1 MATEVRMPKLGM
13 SMKKG
18 IVTRWLKNEGDAVG
32 EGEDLLEIATDKVN
46 AVVQVPAS
54 GVLGKIVMA
63 TKGFGPPGALLAF
76 IGEPGE
82 QFPEVAEAEPAAVAA
97 TPQPSAVGAPP
108 RAATVS
114 GNGVAASP
122 AAKRRARELGVDI
135 AAVPSAAAGKRITT
149 DVVEAYAALREAGA
163 VGPPGR
169 LVPFEGVRGAVAEH
183 MTSSLQQMAQVTIT
197 REVDASALVARR
209 AALVAGFEAAVG
221 VSLSYTDL
229 LIQAVAGLLPKHPRV
244 NSTADDAGIH
254 EHEEVHVGFAVAL
267 EEGLIV
273 PVIRDADKASLG
285 IVAQARVELAGK
297 CRDGSIGLDEI
308 EGGTFT
314 ITNLGSFGADAFTP
328 IVNPP
333 QSAILGVGRIVERP
347 GAVDGRVEVRPT
359 MWLSLTFDHRSLDGA
374 PAAKFLA
381 ELADALEGL
390 G

>member
-1 MATEVRMPKLGM
+1 MPKLGM

-18 IVTRWLKNEGDAVG
+18 IVTRWLKSEGDPVA
-32 EGEDLLEIATDKVN
+32 EGEDLLEIATDKVS
-46 AVVQVPAS
+46 AVLQAPAS
-54 GVLGKIVMA
+54 GVLGKVVMMA
-63 TKGFGPPGALLAF
+63 KGFGPPGALLAF
-76 IGEPGE
+76 IGEPDE
-82 QFPEVAEAEPAAVAA
+82 QFPDVAEMEPAAATSRPAA
-97 TPQPSAVGAPP
+97 AGAP
-108 RAATVS
+108 RRSSAAS
-114 GNGVAASP
+114 GDGATASP

-135 AAVPSAAAGKRITT
+135 AAVPPAAAGKRVTT
-149 DVVEAYAALREAGA
+149 DDVEAYAALQEAGT

-169 LVPFEGVRGAVAEH
+169 VVPFEGIRGAVAEH

-209 AALVAGFEAAVG
+209 ASLAAGFEAAVG

-229 LIQAVAGLLPKHPRV
+229 LIQAVAGLLAKHPRV
-244 NSTADDAGIH
+244 NSTVDEDGIH

-267 EEGLIV
+267 AEGLIV

-285 IVAQARVELAGK
+285 AVAQARIELADK
-297 CRDGSIGLDEI
+297 CRNGSIGLDEI

-347 GAVDGRVEVRPT
+347 AAADGRIEVRPM

-374 PAAKFLA
+374 PAAQFLA
-381 ELADALEGL
+381 ELADALEQL

>member
-1 MATEVRMPKLGM
+1 VATEVRMPKLGM

-18 IVTRWLKNEGDAVG
+18 IVTRWLKNEGDPVG

-46 AVVQVPAS
+46 AVVQAPAS

-63 TKGFGPPGALLAF
+63 TKGFGAPGALLAF

-82 QFPEVAEAEPAAVAA
+82 QFPDVAETVAA
-97 TPQPSAVGAPP
+97 TPQPAAVGTP

-114 GNGVAASP
+114 GNGAAASP
-122 AAKRRARELGVDI
+122 AAKRRARELGIDI
-135 AAVPSAAAGKRITT
+135 AAVPPAVAGKRITT
-149 DVVEAYAALREAGA
+149 DDVEAYAALREAGG
-163 VGPPGR
+163 VGLPGR
-169 LVPFEGVRGAVAEH
+169 VVPFEGVRGAVAEH
-183 MTSSLQQMAQVTIT
+183 MTLSLQQMAQVTIT
-197 REVDASALVARR
+197 REVNASALVAYR
-209 AALVAGFEAAVG
+209 AALAAGFEAATG

-229 LIQAVAGLLPKHPRV
+229 LIQAVAGLLPNHPRV
-244 NSTADDAGIH
+244 NSTTDDAGIH

-267 EEGLIV
+267 DEGLIV

-285 IVAQARVELAGK
+285 VVAQARVELAGK

-314 ITNLGSFGADAFTP
+314 VTNLGSFGADAFTP

-333 QSAILGVGRIVERP
+333 QSAILGVGRIMERP
-347 GAVDGRVEVRPT
+347 AAVDGRVEVRPT